1 MPTLPSCSSVK
12 EPLHESQTIAT
23 EAFRDGMREAR
34 RSERGMVVRRTT
46 EVEGIERTMTSTNF
60 DELKRTSPLALWRY
74 AHDYLRAAQS
84 LCRQH
89 RLSCT
94 ESQAPYH
101 LAAQGL
107 EFALKA
113 YLRAKGASMASLRT
127 EIGRSLATALAR
139 AEAQGLPP
147 LPSHSRVAIAE
158 IDACHQDRQF
168 VYLLT
173 PDSTFLDVDPLVE
186 AGVWILDRIAP
197 DVAEHF
203 IRHLADDTS
212 PPTHEFVRRL
222 RADLSATSDVAQPQR

>member
-1 MPTLPSCSSVK
+1 
-12 EPLHESQTIAT
+12 
-23 EAFRDGMREAR
+23 MREAR
-34 RSERGMVVRRTT
+34 RSERGMVVRRRT

-107 EFALKA
+107 EFALKS
-113 YLRAKGASMASLRT
+113 YLRAKGATMASLRT
-127 EIGRSLATALAR
+127 DIGHSLAKALAR
-139 AEAQGLPP
+139 AEAQGFPP
-147 LPSHSRVAIAE
+147 MPAPLRAAITVIA
-158 IDACHQDRQF
+158 ACHQDLQF
-168 VYLLT
+168 VYL
-173 PDSTFLDVDPLVE
+173 PASDSAFLDVDPLVD
-186 AGVWILDRIAP
+186 AGVWILDWIAP

-203 IRHLADDTS
+203 ILHLADDTS
-212 PPTHEFVRRL
+212 PPTQEFVRRL
-222 RADLSATSDVAQPQR
+222 RADLSATSDVVQPRP